1 MRWERLK
8 TVILLTKHFSV
19 AHLIC
24 SREKMPLSCFPLVV
38 KALQNSIVRVVEGD
52 NFDLNLGAGAGKEVM
67 EVLGV
72 RFNLDGSPVP
82 GRKVGF
88 LDEFHIW
95 CFMVDPYSD
104 EWRNSFKFANEGGL
118 RALATNMI
126 AHFVPADEED
136 AEKTCRDL
144 RNEFEVRSKIFVCFL
159 ITVVVL
165 FSCGFSFCF
174 PQEFW
179 THTGSWAN
187 YWDNPIPAPVSI
199 DQLDKNYNDFTLDN
213 VMSWIEDHKNIEGR
227 FLFFDVY
234 NSNSAFYCRVASPP
248 IHAHNWFN

>member
-1 MRWERLK
+1 LTNDMVLAALHQKTLLLMLPENQAFQKFVKSRQKKERDDVTKLMRECNFERWERFK
-8 TVILLTKHFSV
+8 TVIVLTKHFSV

-24 SREKMPLSCFPLVV
+24 SREKTHLSCFPLVV
-38 KALQNSIVRVVEGD
+38 KALQNSIVWVVEGD
-52 NFDLNLGAGAGKEVM
+52 TFDLNLGAGAGKEVM

-136 AEKTCRDL
+136 AEKTRRDL
-144 RNEFEVRSKIFVCFL
+144 RDEFEVSSKIVVCYLDIFIVL
-159 ITVVVL
+159 YSSGSDLCFISHRSSGHTLVVGQTIGIIQ
-165 FSCGFSFCF
+165 S
-174 PQEFW
+174 Q
-179 THTGSWAN
+179 H
-187 YWDNPIPAPVSI
+187 
-199 DQLDKNYNDFTLDN
+199 Q
-213 VMSWIEDHKNIEGR
+213 
-227 FLFFDVY
+227 
-234 NSNSAFYCRVASPP
+234 
-248 IHAHNWFN
+248 

>member
-1 MRWERLK
+1 MLPENQAFQKFVKSHQKKKRDDVTKLMRECNFERWERFK
-8 TVILLTKHFSV
+8 TVIVLTKHFSV

-52 NFDLNLGAGAGKEVM
+52 NFDLNLGVGAGKEVM

-136 AEKTCRDL
+136 AEKTHRDL
-144 RNEFEVRSKIFVCFL
+144 RDEFEVSSKIFVCYL
-159 ITVVVL
+159 DIVVVL
-165 FSCGFSFCF
+165 YSSGSDLCF
-174 PQEFW
+174 VSHRSSG
-179 THTGSWAN
+179 HTLVVGQTIGTIQS
-187 YWDNPIPAPVSI
+187 
-199 DQLDKNYNDFTLDN
+199 Q
-213 VMSWIEDHKNIEGR
+213 HQ
-227 FLFFDVY
+227 
-234 NSNSAFYCRVASPP
+234 
-248 IHAHNWFN
+248 